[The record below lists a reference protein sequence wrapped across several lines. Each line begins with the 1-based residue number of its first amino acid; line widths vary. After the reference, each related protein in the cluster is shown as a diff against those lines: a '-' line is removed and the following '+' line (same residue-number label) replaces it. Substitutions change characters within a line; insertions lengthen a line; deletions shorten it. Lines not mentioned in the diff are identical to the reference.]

1 MKILKYSLVAFVMFF
16 LTACGT
22 KLPFA
27 PQKPLK
33 DASLVYVYISNQINV
48 DEDGASQS
56 QYIIRINNK
65 RTKQR
70 IVSGEYMP
78 YNLKAGTITLSATKN
93 ALLEHSLKLNLE
105 VGKTYYVKIVPSSN
119 GDFEI
124 VHVDNS
130 VGLKEIAKTGL
141 ADTYMVEEDEIITQL
156 IEPKKKEKTVTST
169 SKVDELR
176 KAYQLKQDGIISE
189 DEYKTLKREIL
200 TK

>member
-33 DASLVYVYISNQINV
+33 DASLVYVYIPNKIVV
-48 DEDGASQS
+48 DEDNTTPGK
-56 QYIIRINNK
+56 YTIRINNK
-65 RTKQR
+65 RTKK
-70 IVSGEYMP
+70 SMTLGEYMP
-78 YNLKAGTITLSATKN
+78 YNLKTGSITLSATKD
-93 ALLEHSLKLNLE
+93 ALIEHGIKLNLKA
-105 VGKTYYVKIVPSSN
+105 GKIYYVKVNTQDN
-119 GDFEI
+119 GDFNI
-124 VHVDNS
+124 KLVDEQTA
-130 VGLKEIAKTGL
+130 LKEIAKTGL
-141 ADTYMVEEDEIITQL
+141 ADTYVVEENEIITQL

-189 DEYKTLKREIL
+189 EEYKTLKREIL

>member
-1 MKILKYSLVAFVMFF
+1 MKILRYSLVAFVMFF

-33 DASLVYVYISNQINV
+33 DASLVYVYIPNQINV

-105 VGKTYYVKIVPSSN
+105 VGKTYYVKIIPSSS

-124 VHVDNS
+124 IKVDNKL
-130 VGLKEIAKTGL
+130 GLDEISKTGL
-141 ADTYMVEEDEIITQL
+141 ADTYMVEEEEIITQL
-156 IEPKKKEKTVTST
+156 IEDPKKKEKITKT

-176 KAYQLKQDGIISE
+176 KAYELKKEGIISE
-189 DEYKTLKREIL
+189 DEYKSLKREIL